1 MEFLQV
7 KRLQQRLCQS
17 SMLSLEALKYEPP
30 PVSSSEA
37 RDKQPVTSN
46 GRGQPSSG
54 SSAQSSSCQSQGKL
68 VFGSNANKSNGTQK
82 LQLCF
87 FLERP
92 IHCKVAT
99 YCKNHSQSCKAG
111 YN

>member
-92 IHCKVAT
+92 IHCKGCRVT
-99 YCKNHSQSCKAG
+99 QECSSH
-111 YN
+111 